1 MNAPGDDYHA
11 LLARHEAMR
20 LRRRLL
26 APGHTSWSGSG
37 HGGEGPYDGASDQRV
52 ITRFLGLVAPF
63 DELIHELYEVL
74 FSRHPYL
81 RSLFPDSMEFH
92 QAHLAQ
98 ILRYLIERLDRPDDI
113 ASAFAQ
119 LGRDHRKL
127 GVRPAH
133 YQAFEEALC
142 EALWRRGGAR
152 WNHRLEQAWLRMLRF
167 AVAAMVDGAESALT
181 EPPCWQA
188 TVREHHLHSP
198 DLAVLRLRPHEP
210 YPYRAGQ
217 YASVAS
223 PLLEHTW
230 RPYYLAGAPRP
241 DGELELH
248 VRAVGSGGV
257 SEALVRRTR
266 PGDTLRLGPAHGV
279 LTLDDGPVGEL
290 LFVAYDTGWAPVK
303 ALLEEVDA
311 RRPRGGRIHL
321 FLGPGPEPLCSGPEP
336 YDSGCLAGSA
346 HRRPW
351 LTVVPLTGP
360 GPGPEPGAGG
370 YGPEAEEVLL
380 RRDWSRHRAFVSGP
394 PETVAAAVSRLTE
407 AGVPAGRIRHDRL
420 NGVPLA
426 GATA

>member
-26 APGHTSWSGSG
+26 APGHVPRPRPA
-37 HGGEGPYDGASDQRV
+37 EGRDPYDGASDQRV
-52 ITRFLGLVAPF
+52 ITRFLDLVAPF
-63 DELIHELYEVL
+63 DELIDELYEVM

-81 RSLFPDSMEFH
+81 RSLFPDSMEF
-92 QAHLAQ
+92 QQDHLAQ
-98 ILRYLIERLDRPDDI
+98 ILRYLVERLDRPDEI
-113 ASAFAQ
+113 ATTFAQ

-152 WNHRLEQAWLRMLRF
+152 WDHGLEQAWLRMLRF

-188 TVREHHLHSP
+188 TVVEHHLRSP

-241 DGELELH
+241 DGELEIH

-266 PGDTLRLGPAHGV
+266 PGDTVWLGPARGA

-290 LFVAYDTGWAPVK
+290 LFLAYDTGWAAVK

-311 RRPRGGRIHL
+311 RRPRGGRAHL
-321 FLGPGPEPLCSGPEP
+321 LLGPGPEP
-336 YDSGCLAGSA
+336 YDSECLAGSA
-346 HRRPW
+346 RRRPW
-351 LTVVPLTGP
+351 LTVVPLAGP
-360 GPGPEPGAGG
+360 GPGPGAGAGG
-370 YGPEAEEVLL
+370 YGPEAEDTLR

-394 PETVAAAVSRLTE
+394 PEAVAAAVSRLTD
-407 AGVPAGRIRHDRL
+407 AGVPAGHIRHDRL
-420 NGVPLA
+420 DGVRLP
-426 GATA
+426 GAAV